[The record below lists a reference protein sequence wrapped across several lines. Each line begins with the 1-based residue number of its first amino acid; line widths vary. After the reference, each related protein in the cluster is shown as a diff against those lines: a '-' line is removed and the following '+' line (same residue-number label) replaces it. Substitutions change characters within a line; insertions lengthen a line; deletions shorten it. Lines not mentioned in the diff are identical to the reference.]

1 MEKEVQ
7 LTIITNITYV
17 KSMGYQMAII
27 TVEKKQWRGNR
38 NCWEGFVIYNMDN
51 NEDET
56 EVALESRQEGSEEV
70 A

>member
-7 LTIITNITYV
+7 LTNITNITYV

-38 NCWEGFVIYNMDN
+38 NCWEGVVIYNMDN